1 MPSMKEMAEERV
13 KLLTDLEKK
22 LEAAKAET
30 RKFNDD
36 ENKLIVETKT
46 KVADLDQKIADLSKV
61 EESLAEVRNL
71 QQSAPKIMTESRT
84 QTGAIETAPGEKRDR
99 IPANVIQRRHIKGFD
114 GPDANYRAYRAGQ
127 WVLAALFG
135 REDSRQWCK
144 DNGVELRALSSN
156 NNYLGGYAV
165 VPEFS
170 TAIIDLRE
178 QYGVF
183 RRESRVVPMNSDT
196 LLIPR
201 RDGGLTA
208 YFVSENSQIT
218 DSDKAWSQVQLTAKK
233 LGTLTRWPSELND
246 DAVINIAADLAS
258 EIAWAFALRE
268 DQCGF
273 LGDGTSTYGG
283 VFGVVPKI
291 DDGTHTASIAT
302 ADVGD
307 TSFASLDLDDF
318 HRAVG
323 VLPLYARANA
333 KWYISS
339 AGFSASMERLAYAAG
354 GNTKSEIAGGSTL
367 SFLGYPVVLSQVLN
381 STLTTQTSTVLA
393 LFGDLR
399 LATTFGDRSGVMVET
414 SRDRYFEFDQLA
426 IRGIERFDVIA
437 NDLGTNSVAGPMVA
451 VKTAAS

>member
-1 MPSMKEMAEERV
+1 MPSMKELAEERT
-13 KLLTDLEKK
+13 KLLADLEKK
-22 LEAAKAET
+22 LEVAKSEV
-30 RKFNDD
+30 RKFSDD
-36 ENKLIVETKT
+36 ENKSIEDTKS
-46 KVADLDQKIADLSKV
+46 KVAELDQKIADLGKV
-61 EESLAEVRNL
+61 EESLAEVRGL
-71 QQSAPKIMTESRT
+71 QQSAPKILTESRT
-84 QTGAIETAPGEKRDR
+84 QTGSIEEPPSEKRNR
-99 IPANVIQRRHIKGFD
+99 IPANVIQRRHVKGFE

-127 WVLAALFG
+127 WALAALFG
-135 REDSRQWCK
+135 REDARNWCK
-144 DNGVELRALSSN
+144 DHGIELRAQSSN
-156 NNYLGGYAV
+156 NNYLGGYAI

-208 YFVSENSQIT
+208 YFVSENSTIT
-218 DSDKAWSQVQLTAKK
+218 DSDKTWSQVQLTAKK
-233 LGTLTRWPSELND
+233 LATLTRWPSELND
-246 DAVINIAADLAS
+246 DAVISIASDLAS
-258 EIAWAFALRE
+258 EIAWSFALKE

-283 VFGVVPKI
+283 VFGLVPKI

-302 ADVGD
+302 TDTGD
-307 TSFASLDLDDF
+307 TAFSSLDLDDF

-323 VLPLYARANA
+323 LLPLYARANA

-339 AGFSASMERLAYAAG
+339 AGFSGSMERLSYSVG
-354 GNTKSEIAGGSTL
+354 GNTKADISGGSSL
-367 SFLGYPVVLSQVLN
+367 SFLGYPVVLSQVMN

-399 LATTFGDRSGVMVET
+399 LAATFGDRSGVMVET
-414 SRDRYFEFDQLA
+414 SKDRYFELDQLA
-426 IRGIERFDVIA
+426 IRGIERFDI
-437 NDLGTNSVAGPMVA
+437 NCHDLGTTSVAGPMVA
-451 VKTAAS
+451 IKTAGS